1 MQVYFSPVVLQLHTP
16 MRCIINISMEVG
28 KVPEYIEK
36 ETALQIIDNY
46 AKAVTEDGLVVVNAI
61 KDIINIIC
69 PTASVK
75 PVILGKWV
83 EQKNVFVPMS
93 RALVAREKALECSCC
108 GAMYTHYTKYCG
120 DCGAEMSGKIV
131 KNYSDDVHFV
141 ESKVENKKEHSPI
154 KKISWLEAEV
164 EE

>member
-1 MQVYFSPVVLQLHTP
+1 M
-16 MRCIINISMEVG
+16 
-28 KVPEYIEK
+28 PEYIEK

-46 AKAVTEDGLVVVNAI
+46 AKTVTEDGLVVVNAI

-75 PVILGKWV
+75 PVILGEWV

-108 GAMYTHYTKYCG
+108 GAMYTHYTNYCG
-120 DCGAEMSGKIV
+120 DCGAKMSGKIV
-131 KNYSDDVHFV
+131 KNYRDDIHCPT
-141 ESKVENKKEHSPI
+141 ENRREHCHNATVNYLKSEVKENASVG
-154 KKISWLEAEV
+154 KN
-164 EE
+164 